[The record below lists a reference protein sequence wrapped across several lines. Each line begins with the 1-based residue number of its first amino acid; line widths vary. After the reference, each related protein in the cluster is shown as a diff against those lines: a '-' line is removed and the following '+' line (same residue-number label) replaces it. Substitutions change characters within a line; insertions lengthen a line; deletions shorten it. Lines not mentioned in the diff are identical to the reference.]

1 MRNPAP
7 LLRPGELT
15 EDQVRDM
22 LAPVEFVDWKT
33 AHRRLLDFCVDDAHR
48 DALTTTLPMLLSALQ
63 AAATPDQS
71 LLNLERLMQSVDDS
85 LELLQFL
92 ADNPRG
98 VEILVKLFVNSQF
111 LTEILLRHPDW
122 LRQLTQHKR
131 IAEFKSRE
139 QFRDDAQATVQVGR
153 EVSEQLDL
161 LRKFQ
166 QGELLRIGAC
176 DNFGLMDLKSITL
189 QLSLLADAIVQ
200 TALALLATSSGVSL
214 DGFVVL
220 AMGKLGGEELNYSS
234 DIDLVFV
241 SRQDATQYW
250 ELGQQLIRGVMDST
264 AEGFLYRVDMRLR
277 PWGRSGALV
286 TSQDGYVDYLRQ
298 HGGLWEK
305 QALLKARPIAG
316 NLDVGHEFLQRVE
329 PLIFEVPIDKVRE
342 NVRVMKGRIEADL
355 KKQGRVYGEVK
366 SGKGSIRDVEF
377 VTQYLQIRHG
387 RTEKHVRS
395 FNTLDGLV
403 RLADF
408 ELILPTEFRQLSTA
422 YVFLRKIE
430 HSLQLLHYRQAHSLP
445 SDERELA
452 YLARRLDFPNAKAF
466 LQSYE
471 RHCSEVRLIY
481 ERFIEARESDVGPVD
496 TAAPAPPRPG
506 HAELMSPAY
515 SKVFSEAD
523 LKRHECLLEQID
535 PQHPVVLESVG
546 APEGCVQLT
555 VCGVDQR
562 GDLAMMCGLLFAY
575 GFNILHGQVFT
586 ARQVLHAQTEAS
598 HDPTMQPFDERRFV
612 NVFTLTPPDSLRN
625 GNDDIWTRYLQELE
639 RLFWL
644 AGEGSLAEAQ
654 GRVARRVADVLHE
667 RPNAP
672 PLLGPMDVEI
682 DNAKSNTLTVLH
694 ISAED
699 TPGFLYELTNSLSLL
714 GYDIRR
720 VMLTSLGNRAV
731 DTLFIVGP
739 GGEKITDPA
748 QQTRLRT
755 TVVLVK
761 HFMQLLP
768 GSPDPARALL
778 HFSQFLEQLFE
789 LPDWSDK
796 LASLDRSV
804 VLEAL
809 SLLLG
814 VSDFLWEDFLRVQ
827 HDNLF
832 PIIRDID
839 GLADSRPRSEI
850 DAELTCLIAES
861 DSAEECRQRI
871 NAFKDREMFRVDMR
885 HIAGHIVEFGQF
897 SAELTDVAECVV
909 NAALD
914 VCRHELVDRYGTPR
928 TKFGDQ
934 STEDR
939 LAVLALGK
947 AGGRELGFASDI
959 ELMFVYAGSGQTDG
973 PCPIAT
979 AEFYIKLVEA
989 FTHTIQARRRG
1000 VFEIDLRLR
1009 PFGNAGPLAVSL
1021 SAFEAYFALTGPAWP
1036 YERQALVKM
1045 RPIAGDPQF
1054 GRHLVELRDRLVY
1067 TGEPFDVAA
1076 MRGLR
1081 EQQVRQLVQPG
1092 TWNAKLS
1099 AGGLVDCEYLVQ
1111 ALQISHGQNQ
1121 QSIRLTNTR
1130 QAIRAL
1136 HEAGFLSDEQ
1146 SDRLRRAHMFLRRL
1160 IDALRIVRGDA
1171 RDLTVPD
1178 PATEEFEFLARR
1190 LGYGMRL
1197 SELSQNIESTAAD
1210 VTDLSRLLDGPK

>member
-7 LLRPGELT
+7 LLQPGELT
-15 EDQVRDM
+15 DEQVCEM

-33 AHRRLLDFCVDDAHR
+33 AHKRLLDFCVDDAHR
-48 DALTTTLPMLLSALQ
+48 TALTTTLPMLLSALQ

-71 LLNLERLMQSVDDS
+71 LLNLERLMLSVDDS
-85 LELLQFL
+85 LDLLQFL

-111 LTEILLRHPDW
+111 LTEILLRHPNW

-139 QFRDDAQATVQVGR
+139 QFRAEAES
-153 EVSEQLDL
+153 EVSRASDARQQLDI
-161 LRKFQ
+161 LRRFQ

-200 TALALLATSSGVSL
+200 TALALLAAGTEVNL

-241 SRQDATQYW
+241 SRDEGTQFW
-250 ELGQQLIRGVMDST
+250 ELGQKLIRGVMDST
-264 AEGFLYRVDMRLR
+264 SEGFLYRVDMRLR
-277 PWGRSGALV
+277 PWGRSGPLV
-286 TSQDGYVDYLRQ
+286 TSLDAYVEYLVR

-316 NLDVGHEFLQRVE
+316 NLQVGREFLQRVE
-329 PLIFEVPIDKVRE
+329 PLIFDVPVDDVRE
-342 NVRVMKGRIEADL
+342 NVRAMKARIEADL
-355 KKQGRVYGEVK
+355 KKQGRTYGEVK
-366 SGKGSIRDVEF
+366 AGQGSIRDVEF

-387 RTEKHVRS
+387 RSQRRVRS
-395 FNTLDGLV
+395 SNTLDGLV

-430 HSLQLLHYRQAHSLP
+430 HSLQLLHYKQVHSLP

-452 YLARRLDFPNAKAF
+452 YLARRLDFPDAAAF

-471 RHCSEVRLIY
+471 RHCSEVRSVY
-481 ERFIEARESDVGPVD
+481 ERYIEARDVEPTVV
-496 TAAPAPPRPG
+496 
-506 HAELMSPAY
+506 AETSPAHAVLMAPEY
-515 SKVFSEAD
+515 SKVFTESEI
-523 LKRHECLLEQID
+523 KRHARMLGQVDAKQL
-535 PQHPVVLESVG
+535 VVLESVDAG
-546 APEGCVQLT
+546 NGRVQLT

-575 GFNILHGQVFT
+575 GFDILNGQVFT
-586 ARQVLHAQTEAS
+586 ARQVLHAQPDEPHES
-598 HDPTMQPFDERRFV
+598 LGHPFDDRRFV
-612 NVFTLTPPDSLRN
+612 NVFMLTPPRDGMSS
-625 GNDDIWTRYLQELE
+625 DIWKRCQDELE
-639 RLFWL
+639 QLLRLAASGRL
-644 AGEGSLAEAQ
+644 TEAQ
-654 GRVARRVADVLHE
+654 GRLAREVAGALSE
-667 RPNAP
+667 TTTTRPAF
-672 PLLGPMDVEI
+672 GPMDVEI
-682 DNAKSNTLTVLH
+682 DNTRSETLTVLH

-720 VMLTSLGNRAV
+720 VILTSLGNRAV

-739 GGEKITDPA
+739 HGEKITEA
-748 QQTRLRT
+748 EQQTRLRT
-755 TVVLVK
+755 AVVLVN

-809 SLLLG
+809 ARLLG

-839 GLADSRPRSEI
+839 GLAHSRPRSEL
-850 DAELTCLIAES
+850 DAELSEQIAES
-861 DSAEECRQRI
+861 DSIEECRQRI

-885 HIAGHIVEFGQF
+885 HIAGHTTEFGEF

-909 NAALD
+909 AAAVT
-914 VCRHELVDRYGTPR
+914 VCQQDLTDQYGVPR
-928 TKFGDQ
+928 AING
-934 STEDR
+934 EEPGR

-947 AGGRELGFASDI
+947 AGGCELGFASDI
-959 ELMFVYAGSGQTDG
+959 ELMFVYAAAGQTDG
-973 PCPIAT
+973 PCPITA
-979 AEFYIKLVEA
+979 AEFFIKLVEGFA
-989 FTHTIQARRRG
+989 HTIESRRRG
-1000 VFEIDLRLR
+1000 IFEVDLRLR
-1009 PFGNAGPLAVSL
+1009 PYGQAGPLAVSL
-1021 SAFEAYFALTGPAWP
+1021 ESFEAYFSPGGPAWP

-1045 RPIAGDPQF
+1045 RPVAGDS
-1054 GRHLVELRDRLVY
+1054 ELAQQLIDMRDRLVY
-1067 TGEPFDVAA
+1067 TGDEFDVAA

-1081 EQQVRQLVQPG
+1081 EKQVQQLVQPG

-1111 ALQISHGQNQ
+1111 ALQITHAHDQPEL
-1121 QSIRLTNTR
+1121 RLTNTR
-1130 QAIRAL
+1130 RAMRAL
-1136 HEAGFLSDEQ
+1136 HAAGYLSDKHF
-1146 SDRLRRAHMFLRRL
+1146 DRLRHAHMFLRRL

-1171 RDLTVPD
+1171 RDLTVPKPD
-1178 PATEEFEFLARR
+1178 TEEFGFLARR
-1190 LGYGMRL
+1190 LGYGTRL
-1197 SELSQNIESTAAD
+1197 PVLAEDIEATAGEVVD
-1210 VTDLSRLLDGPK
+1210 VSRLLDGLK